1 MIKKDVA
8 QADERRR
15 FFRIEDEINLFFKK
29 VDKSSIKKVSELEC
43 DVLHNCSLAAALD
56 ILKQE
61 SQVILNRIERKD
73 TDIADYLRVVDNKID
88 LVARTLL
95 MDGNELIAQESRNAS
110 LSASGVAFEA
120 EEELKKGDFVELRL
134 LLASSM
140 AVIVC
145 YGDVVY
151 CRKNKKNGSDFPYV
165 IGVAYSEIKEQDQ
178 ELLIKH
184 VVKRQMQ
191 QIREHKVP

>member
-1 MIKKDVA
+1 MKKDVS
-8 QADERRR
+8 QAEERRR

-29 VDKSSIKKVSELEC
+29 VDVSSIKRASDLES

-56 ILKQE
+56 ILSQE

-73 TDIADYLRVVDNKID
+73 TDISDYLRVMDNKID
-88 LVARTLL
+88 LIARTLL
-95 MDGNELIAQESRNAS
+95 MDGNELIEQESRNAS

-120 EEELKKGDFVELRL
+120 EEQLKEGDFLELRL

-145 YGDVVY
+145 YGYVVY
-151 CRKNKKNGSDFPYV
+151 CRKNKEKESNFPYV
-165 IGVAYSEIKEQDQ
+165 IGVAYSEIKDQDQ

-191 QIREHKVP
+191 QIREHKVN